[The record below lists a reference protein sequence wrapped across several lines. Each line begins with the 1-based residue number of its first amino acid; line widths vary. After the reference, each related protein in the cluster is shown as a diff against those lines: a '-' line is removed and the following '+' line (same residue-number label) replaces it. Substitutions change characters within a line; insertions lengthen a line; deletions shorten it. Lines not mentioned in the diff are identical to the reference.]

1 MTQRIAIAG
10 KGGTGKTTFAAL
22 LIQLLTSKGAVLAI
36 DADPSTNLH
45 MALGLPLGPAV
56 GDIREEM
63 LLLVKK
69 GQFSPVIAKRDYLEL
84 KVQEALVE
92 SQGVDLLIMGRPEGP
107 GCYCAANEM
116 LRNIVERL
124 SKNYDF
130 VVVDCEAGM
139 EHLSR
144 HTAGDVDSLILLTDT
159 SQRSL
164 IAARRMKELV
174 AELKTSVG
182 RVGVI
187 VNRLRNGLPPAFAK
201 ELAEAG
207 LELWG
212 VLPDNED
219 LKDLEIQGKAVV
231 NLPSSSPLRQA
242 VAQISHHLGV

>member
-22 LIQLLTSKGAVLAI
+22 LIQLLIPKGTVLAI

-45 MALGLPLGPAV
+45 MALDLPLGPAV
-56 GDIREEM
+56 GDIREGM

-69 GQFSPVIAKRDYLEL
+69 GQFSPGMAKSDYLEL

-107 GCYCAANEM
+107 GCYCAANEI
-116 LRNIVERL
+116 LRNTIERL

-144 HTAGDVDSLILLTDT
+144 HTAGNVDSLILLTDL

-164 IAARRMKELV
+164 VAARRMKELV
-174 AELKTSVG
+174 AELKTKVG
-182 RVGVI
+182 RVGVV
-187 VNRLRNGLPPAFAK
+187 VNRLGNGLPPVLEK
-201 ELAEAG
+201 GLAEAG

-212 VLPDNED
+212 VLPDDEE
-219 LKDLEIQGKAVV
+219 LKALEAQGKAVV
-231 NLPSSSPLRQA
+231 KLPASSPLRQS
-242 VAQISHHLGV
+242 VSQISHHLGI